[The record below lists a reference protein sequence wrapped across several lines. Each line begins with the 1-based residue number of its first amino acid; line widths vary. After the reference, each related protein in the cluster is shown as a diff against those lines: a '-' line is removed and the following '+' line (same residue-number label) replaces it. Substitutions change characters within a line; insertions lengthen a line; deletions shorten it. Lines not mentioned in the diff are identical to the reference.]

1 MSDPRVS
8 VGLVTWNS
16 AACLPAC
23 LTALRHQN
31 CDRVELIVVDN
42 ASTDQSVELV
52 KQYYPRA
59 RMTVNDANTGF
70 SHAHNQAIRESRG
83 VYYLALNPDIFLM
96 PDFLDQMLAAIEMDS
111 RIGQVSGKLYRV
123 SSMDEV
129 GNSKVLDS
137 TGMFFTPNQRHFD
150 RGAGET
156 DTGQYDA
163 EEYIFGVSGAAAFY
177 RRAALEDAAVEGEYF
192 DDSFFAYREDADLS
206 WRLQLLG
213 WKALYTPHAQA
224 YHFRTLRSDASRR
237 DINAAVNM
245 HSVKNRFLMRIKNQT
260 WKNQLRFLLPTGWRD
275 LLVIGYV
282 LLFERTSLQAFPLLW
297 KLWAAT
303 LRKRDAIMRK
313 RRASDGYIG
322 DWFRRKAMP
331 FHPGGAA

>member
-23 LTALRHQN
+23 LTALARQN

-42 ASTDQSVELV
+42 ASTDHSVELV
-52 KQYYPRA
+52 KQYYPSA
-59 RMTVNDANTGF
+59 RVTVNDANAGF
-70 SHAHNQAIRESRG
+70 SHAHNQAIRQSRG
-83 VYYLALNPDIFLM
+83 IYYLALNPDIFLM
-96 PDFLDQMLAAIEMDS
+96 PDFLDQMLAAIEKDS

-129 GNSKVLDS
+129 GDSKVLDS

-163 EEYIFGVSGAAAFY
+163 VEYIFGVSGAAACY
-177 RRAALEDAAVEGEYF
+177 RRAALEDGAIEGEYF

-213 WKALYTPHAQA
+213 WKALYTPYAQA
-224 YHFRTLRSDASRR
+224 YHFRTLRNDASRK
-237 DINAAVNM
+237 DTNAAVNM
-245 HSVKNRFLMRIKNQT
+245 HSVKNRFLMRIKNQS
-260 WKNQLRFLLPTGWRD
+260 WKNQLRFLLPTAWRD
-275 LLVIGYV
+275 LQVIGYV
-282 LLFERTSLQAFPLLW
+282 LLFERSSLPAFRLLFG
-297 KLWAAT
+297 LWRST
-303 LRKRDAIMRK
+303 LRKRHVIMSK
-313 RRASDGYIG
+313 RRASDAYIG
-322 DWFRRKAMP
+322 DWFQRKAMP
-331 FHPGGAA
+331 LHPGGAA